1 MPSGVRS
8 ESGARHPRWA
18 DVPEAEWTDPRW
30 QMTHRLRRASQ
41 LREVIKLTE
50 EEESALGSDDL
61 FRVDITP
68 YFLSLID
75 GDDPRCPL
83 RRQVVPTSREMEAF
97 DGWLPDANS
106 EVEHEPVRGIIHKYP
121 DRLVM
126 LVTSSCTSYC
136 RYCTRSRFV
145 GDGQQNYSRTDWR
158 EQIRYIRESP
168 RVRDV
173 LISGGDPLSMA
184 RKRLA
189 EIVAEIRE
197 IPHVEIIRLGTRAP
211 VFNPFVVDDELC
223 DIIEANHP
231 MWVNI
236 HVNHPYEITPELAAA
251 CSRLA
256 RTGAPIGAQ
265 AVLLAGINDSVE
277 VQRRLCTEL
286 VRIRVRPYYLYQCD
300 SVRGAGHFRTSV
312 TKGIE
317 IIEGLR
323 GHISGYAVPTY
334 VIDSP
339 GGGGKIPVA
348 PNYLLSL
355 SPERAV
361 LRNWAGEVSEYQGP
375 AGYRSGTTP
384 PLRLPEPSAPLPPS
398 DVRTVS
404 DMLSAP
410 RSPAGP
416 EGGGGA

>member
-1 MPSGVRS
+1 MAIGVQNGAS
-8 ESGARHPRWA
+8 ARHPRWA
-18 DVPEAEWTDPRW
+18 DVPEAEWSDPRW
-30 QMTHRLRRASQ
+30 QMTHRLRSASQ
-41 LREVIKLTE
+41 LREVMKLTE
-50 EEESALGSDDL
+50 EEESALGADGL
-61 FRVDITP
+61 FRVDVTP

-75 GDDPRCPL
+75 GSDPQCPL
-83 RRQVVPTSREMEAF
+83 RRQVIPTSREMEAF
-97 DGWLPDANS
+97 DGRLPDANS
-106 EVEHEPVRGIIHKYP
+106 EIENEPVRGVIHKYP

-126 LVTSSCTSYC
+126 LVTSSCAAYC

-145 GDGQQNYSRTDWR
+145 GDGQQNYGHADWQ
-158 EQIRYIRESP
+158 EQIRYVRESP
-168 RVRDV
+168 QVRDV
-173 LISGGDPLSMA
+173 LISGGDPLTMA

-223 DIIEANHP
+223 EIIEANHP

-236 HVNHPYEITPELAAA
+236 HVNHPYEITPELGRA
-251 CSRLA
+251 CDRLLRA
-256 RTGAPIGAQ
+256 GAPVGSQ
-265 AVLLAGINDSVE
+265 AVLLKGINDSVE

-323 GHISGYAVPTY
+323 GHITGFAVPTY

-361 LRNWAGEVSEYQGP
+361 LRNWAGEISEYKGP
-375 AGYRSGTTP
+375 SGYRSGTTP
-384 PLRLPEPSAPLPPS
+384 PLRGTKPSAPRTAS
-398 DVRTVS
+398 DVTTVS
-404 DMLSAP
+404 DRLSAP
-410 RSPAGP
+410 QPSDDD
-416 EGGGGA
+416 EGADA

>member
-1 MPSGVRS
+1 MAIGVQNGAS
-8 ESGARHPRWA
+8 ARHPRWA
-18 DVPEAEWTDPRW
+18 DVPEAEWSDPRW
-30 QMTHRLRRASQ
+30 QMTHRLRSASQ
-41 LREVIKLTE
+41 LREVMKLTE
-50 EEESALGSDDL
+50 EEEGALGADGL
-61 FRVDITP
+61 FRVDVTP

-75 GDDPRCPL
+75 GSDPQCPL
-83 RRQVVPTSREMEAF
+83 RRQVIPTSREMEAF
-97 DGWLPDANS
+97 DGRLPDANS
-106 EVEHEPVRGIIHKYP
+106 EIENEPVRGVIHKYP

-126 LVTSSCTSYC
+126 LVTSSCAAYC

-145 GDGQQNYSRTDWR
+145 GDGQQNYGHADWQ
-158 EQIRYIRESP
+158 EQIRYVRESP
-168 RVRDV
+168 QVRDV
-173 LISGGDPLSMA
+173 LISGGDPLTMA

-223 DIIEANHP
+223 EIIEANHP

-236 HVNHPYEITPELAAA
+236 HVNHPYEITPELGRA
-251 CSRLA
+251 CDRLLRA
-256 RTGAPIGAQ
+256 GAPVGSQ
-265 AVLLAGINDSVE
+265 AVLLKGINDSVE

-323 GHISGYAVPTY
+323 GHITGFAVPTY

-361 LRNWAGEVSEYQGP
+361 LRNWAGEISEYKGP
-375 AGYRSGTTP
+375 SGYRSGTTP
-384 PLRLPEPSAPLPPS
+384 PLRGTKPPAPRTAP
-398 DVRTVS
+398 DVTTVS
-404 DMLSAP
+404 DRLSAP
-410 RSPAGP
+410 QPSDDD
-416 EGGGGA
+416 EGADA